1 MNFENVLNPN
11 FIKMMSLEF
20 IVSMIT
26 MLIIIIL
33 SFVIYFKQK
42 KYGPLDKPKGIV
54 NIAETV
60 IGWADEK
67 VNGLMNCP
75 RWFGNF
81 AGYIIPLFLYIFI
94 GFFIGMMGIPNFIVL
109 GSKADGYVI
118 NESKLFT
125 QLPNP
130 FTNLAFTLSIG
141 LLTVIMIE
149 ATKLRAQKFNYWK
162 QFVFTFPPLVPLVT
176 NLSPMISLGV
186 RLFGNSFAGYCIM
199 TLLYNA
205 LANIGGGFGLI
216 ASPIVMP
223 FMHAYFDAFS
233 GFIQS
238 LVFVM
243 ITMMDI
249 AQEAPSE
256 EAQKEIAKATTLK
269 ASM

>member
-1 MNFENVLNPN
+1 MNFGNLLNTSYD
-11 FIKMMSLEF
+11 KMISGEF

-26 MLIIIIL
+26 MLIIVIL

-54 NIAETV
+54 NLAETI

-67 VNGLMNCP
+67 VSGIMGCP
-75 RWFGNF
+75 RYFANF
-81 AGYIIPLFLYIFI
+81 AGYIIPLFLFIFI

-109 GSKADGYVI
+109 GPASEGYI
-118 NESKLFT
+118 LNEGKLFT
-125 QLPNP
+125 QMPNP

-141 LLTVIMIE
+141 FITVVLIE
-149 ATKLRAQKFNYWK
+149 VTKIRTQKWSYWK
-162 QFVFTFPPLVPLVT
+162 PFVLTFPPFLPLVT
-176 NLSPMISLGV
+176 NLVPMISLGI
-186 RLFGNSFAGYCIM
+186 RLFGNSFAGFCVM

-205 LANIGGGFGLI
+205 LYNMLGGFGLL
-216 ASPIVMP
+216 AGPVVMP

-233 GFIQS
+233 GLIQA

-249 AQEAPSE
+249 AQEAPST
-256 EAQKEIAKATTLK
+256 EADEAVAKATTLK
-269 ASM
+269 ASL